1 MRRLRVG
8 DRVVIISGE
17 DRGKVG
23 TVKAVRPE
31 RDLVVVEGV
40 RRVKKHLKAMPTR
53 PGGILDV
60 EAPVPASKVMLIDP
74 ETGKRTRVRHAVRE
88 GAKVRLAKSGAVITE
103 PVKE

>member
-17 DRGKVG
+17 DRGKTG
-23 TVKAVRPE
+23 TVKAVQPE
-31 RDLVVVEGV
+31 HDRVVVEGI

-60 EAPVPASKVMLIDP
+60 EAPLPSSKVMLIDP
-74 ETGKRTRVRHAVRE
+74 ETGKRTRVRHEVRD
-88 GAKVRLAKSGAVITE
+88 GAKVRLAKSGSVITAE
-103 PVKE
+103 VKE